1 MNIGGTK
8 NLKINS
14 SNYYSKNASLEYMS
28 VSQYKEFCKCE
39 ACAMAQLNGEWDKP
53 KSRALI
59 LGSYVDEMLTGT
71 FKSQDKFLEE
81 NDSELF
87 KKNGEPYADVAN
99 AIATI
104 KRIKKQPLMMK
115 YLSGK
120 HQTIM
125 TGNIEN
131 VPFKIKMDSY
141 KPGEFIADLK
151 YMASLRSPNLFEP
164 LVKYWN
170 YVAQGAVYQE
180 IVYQNTGKR
189 LPFYLVIATKESP
202 AHLEVCEIK
211 QYDLDEELEN
221 IKKNAPRF
229 QEIKKG
235 IIVPDRCEDYNCDYC
250 TETKVITEPIDSNFM
265 GMSAKQMK
273 AAKGEF

>member
-1 MNIGGTK
+1 MVNDMKLTAR
-8 NLKINS
+8 
-14 SNYYSKNASLEYMS
+14 NYYSPKAHKEFMS

-39 ACAMAQLNGEWDKP
+39 ACAMAQLNGEWNKP
-53 KSRALI
+53 QSKALL
-59 LGSYVDEMLTGT
+59 LGSLVDEMLTGT
-71 FKSQDKFLEE
+71 AKSQNAFVQNNHD
-81 NDSELF
+81 ELF
-87 KKNGEPYADVAN
+87 KKNGDPYADVAQ
-99 AIATI
+99 AMTTI
-104 KRIKKQPLMMK
+104 ERVKKQPLMMK

-125 TGNIEN
+125 TGTIEG

-180 IVYQNTGKR
+180 IVYQNTGDR

-211 QYDLDEELEN
+211 QYDLEEEMEN
-221 IKKNAPRF
+221 IKRMAPRF
-229 QEIKKG
+229 DAIKGG
-235 IIVPDRCEDYNCDYC
+235 IIIPDRCEDYNCDYC
-250 TETKVITEPIDSNFM
+250 TETKIVTEPIDSNFM
-265 GMSAKQMK
+265 GMSAKQLK
-273 AAKGEF
+273 VARGEL